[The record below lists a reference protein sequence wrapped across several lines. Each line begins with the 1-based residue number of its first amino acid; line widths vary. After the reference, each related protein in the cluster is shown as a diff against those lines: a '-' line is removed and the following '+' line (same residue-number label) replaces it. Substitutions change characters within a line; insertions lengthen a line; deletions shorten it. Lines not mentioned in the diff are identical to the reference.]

1 MKKKILRYLMLVLS
15 LLIAAAIFLF
25 SAENG
30 EKSGNLSDKLAE
42 KILQIFGITD
52 ENSSEENQAE
62 TIVSVGSVFRK
73 LAHFIEYFALGGA
86 VCGFF
91 LTYSMTPLRCIWLS
105 SGISVISVIHA
116 ILPILKAKIGIFPC
130 ITLNGII
137 SMVLPCM
144 PVTENVLPGSIL
156 CKGILGTPRYG
167 CSTKQYGILCWRRSA
182 V

>member
-52 ENSSEENQAE
+52 KNSSEENQAE

-105 SGISVISVIHA
+105 SGISVLYAVSDELHQYFVPGRNASVWDVLLDAVGA
-116 ILPILKAKIGIFPC
+116 ICGIFAVA
-130 ITLNGII
+130 GI
-137 SMVLPCM
+137 MVL
-144 PVTENVLPGSIL
+144 I
-156 CKGILGTPRYG
+156 RR
-167 CSTKQYGILCWRRSA
+167 KQIKSPSHEKP
-182 V
+182 

>member
-91 LTYSMTPLRCIWLS
+91 
-105 SGISVISVIHA
+105 
-116 ILPILKAKIGIFPC
+116 
-130 ITLNGII
+130 
-137 SMVLPCM
+137 
-144 PVTENVLPGSIL
+144 
-156 CKGILGTPRYG
+156 
-167 CSTKQYGILCWRRSA
+167 
-182 V
+182 